1 MVGNVVKV
9 NGRRILLQELNAL
22 HAYLVKLLMR
32 RCMAILFGL
41 DLLLKPEHAV
51 LLIGLVLLRQD
62 DLVEG
67 DRARVVQVEMR
78 LVI

>member
-1 MVGNVVKV
+1 
-9 NGRRILLQELNAL
+9 
-22 HAYLVKLLMR
+22 MR
-32 RCMAILFGL
+32 RCVAILFGL
-41 DLLLKPEHAV
+41 DPLLKPEHAV

-67 DRARVVQVEMR
+67 DWARVVQVEVR